1 MMEPTELR
9 EALREKN
16 SILARQSKRIELLE
30 EKITA
35 LRAKYFQLKYADVVN
50 PIKIAFRKLHPSV
63 ELTPFQI
70 SENTL

>member
-16 SILARQSKRIELLE
+16 SLLIRQTKRIELLE
-30 EKITA
+30 EKFTA
-35 LRAKYFQLKYADVVN
+35 LRKKYFQLKYADVVN
-50 PIKIAFRKLHPSV
+50 PIKIALRNIHPSG
-63 ELTPFQI
+63 ELTPYQI